1 MPARLHLALPVVGR
15 RRFLQRSAALGAA
28 LAVSLPVAAA
38 QIGAMRGEV
47 YVNGMRAGRAAA
59 IRPGDKIE
67 TGPGSSVAFV
77 LGQDAFL
84 LRQLTSMMMETTADS
99 IVITGLRLVSGA
111 LVAVFGGGMKS
122 IRTSMA
128 VAGIRGT
135 GIYVETRPELTYFC
149 TCYGEVELVSTTD
162 NSGKNV
168 KTHNHASHYVYAKA
182 ARGASILKAPMIN
195 HTNAELAMLERLAGR
210 APRLPESKR

>member
-1 MPARLHLALPVVGR
+1 MPRNRVRFTAAARLSERHGRDNEIMRVVLPISGR

-28 LAVSLPVAAA
+28 LTVSLPVAAA
-38 QIGAMRGEV
+38 QIGAMSGEV
-47 YVNGMRAGRAAA
+47 YVNGMRAGRTTV

-67 TGPGSSVAFV
+67 TGAGSSVAFV

-84 LRQLTSMMMETTADS
+84 LRQLTS

-135 GIYVETRPELTYFC
+135 GIYVETRLELTYFC
-149 TCYGEVELVSTTD
+149 TCYGEVDLVSAAD
-162 NSGKNV
+162 NSAKN
-168 KTHNHASHYVYAKA
+168 
-182 ARGASILKAPMIN
+182 
-195 HTNAELAMLERLAGR
+195 
-210 APRLPESKR
+210 

>member
-1 MPARLHLALPVVGR
+1 MPRNRVRFTAAARLSECHMRDNEMPARLHLTLPVVGR
-15 RRFLQRSAALGAA
+15 RRFLQCSAALGAA
-28 LAVSLPVAAA
+28 LTVPLPAAAA

-47 YVNGMRAGRAAA
+47 YVSGMRAGRTTV

-99 IVITGLRLVSGA
+99 IVITGLRVVSGA

-135 GIYVETRPELTYFC
+135 GIYVETTPDLPFFSTR
-149 TCYGEVELVSTTD
+149 YGAVDLVSAPEH
-162 NSGKNV
+162 SGQN
-168 KTHNHASHYVYAKA
+168 AKA
-182 ARGASILKAPMIN
+182 
-195 HTNAELAMLERLAGR
+195 
-210 APRLPESKR
+210 

>member
-1 MPARLHLALPVVGR
+1 MRVVLPISGR

-28 LAVSLPVAAA
+28 LTVSLPVAAA
-38 QIGAMRGEV
+38 QIGAMSGEV
-47 YVNGMRAGRAAA
+47 YVNGMRAGRTTV

-67 TGPGSSVAFV
+67 TGAGSSVAFV

-84 LRQLTSMMMETTADS
+84 LRQLTSMMMETTGDS
-99 IVITGLRLVSGA
+99 IVISGLRLVSGA

-149 TCYGEVELVSTTD
+149 TCYGEVDLVSAAD
-162 NSGKNV
+162 NSAKNV
-168 KTHNHASHYVYAKA
+168 KTRNHASHYVHAKA
-182 ARGASILKAPMIN
+182 AGGASIVEAPMIN

-210 APRLPESKR
+210 EPRLPESKR

>member
-1 MPARLHLALPVVGR
+1 MPTRLHPALPVMGR
-15 RRFLQRSAALGAA
+15 RRFLQCSAALGAA
-28 LAVSLPVAAA
+28 LTVPLPAAAA

-47 YVNGMRAGRAAA
+47 YVNGIRAGRTTV

-84 LRQLTSMMMETTADS
+84 LRQLTSMMMETAGDS

-111 LVAVFGGGMKS
+111 LAAVFGGGMKS

-135 GIYVETRPELTYFC
+135 GIYVETRQELTYFC
-149 TCYGEVELVSTTD
+149 TCYGEVDLVSAAD

-168 KTHNHASHYVYAKA
+168 KARNHASHYVYAKA
-182 ARGASILKAPMIN
+182 ARGASIVEAPMIN

-210 APRLPESKR
+210 EPRLPEKKR